1 MNPPPPVE
9 LSTEQPLASGTEPP
23 LASST
28 EPPLASGTAQPLA
41 PSAEPRPAPPLAAPP
56 APTLEHLLAPIAPE
70 RFFREHWERTPLVV
84 SAAEAGRGPGHYTD
98 LLTLADL
105 DRLLAEGGLQ
115 HPGLRLVREGK
126 ALPRSRFTEDVAW
139 GDGVFRGAILVER
152 VLAEHRAGATVVF
165 QALHRH
171 YRPLA
176 LLCRDLEGRFA
187 HRFQTNVYLTPPGER
202 GLGIH
207 FDRHDVF
214 VLQVHGSKDWTIWD
228 AAMELPSR
236 SHRFDARATDPG
248 EPIHRVTLRA
258 GDLLYLPRGYPH
270 RAEARDEPSVHVAL
284 GVVTT
289 TWVDVFEKALGELK
303 EDPRFRRSLPVGT
316 LADPPSWPAL
326 EDDFRA
332 LCRRFADSAELAP
345 ILDRLAARFAETRT
359 PLATGRLA
367 AASRPVEVGPE
378 TRLVRSP
385 EVVAHLVQ
393 QGEGAGEEGRA
404 ELVLPGRRVTF
415 PSSARPALAR
425 MQTGEPFRVGD
436 LPGEID
442 DESRGVIAR
451 RLVVEG
457 YLVPVP

>member
-1 MNPPPPVE
+1 M
-9 LSTEQPLASGTEPP
+9 TE
-23 LASST
+23 SS
-28 EPPLASGTAQPLA
+28 PF
-41 PSAEPRPAPPLAAPP
+41 
-56 APTLEHLLAPIAPE
+56 EHLIAPVAPE
-70 RFFREHWERTPLVV
+70 RFFRDHWERAPLVV
-84 SAAEAGRGPGHYTD
+84 AAAEAGRGADHYAD

-115 HPGLRLVREGK
+115 HPGLRLVRDGK
-126 ALPRSRFTEDVAW
+126 ALPRGRFTEDVAW
-139 GDGVFRGAILVER
+139 GDGVFRGAIVVER

-165 QALHRH
+165 QALHRS

-176 LLCRDLEGRFA
+176 LLCRDLERRFA
-187 HRFQTNVYLTPPGER
+187 HRFQANVYLTPPGER

-214 VLQVHGSKDWTIWD
+214 VLQVHGSKNWTIWD
-228 AAMELPSR
+228 AALDLPSR

-248 EPIHRVTLRA
+248 EPIHRVTLRS

-289 TWVDVFEKALGELK
+289 TWVDVFAKALTGLA
-303 EDPRFRRSLPVGT
+303 EDPAFRRSLPAGT
-316 LADPPSWPAL
+316 LADPAGWSTL

-332 LCRRFADSAELAP
+332 LCRRFADTAELAP

-367 AASRPVEVGPE
+367 AASEPVEVDAD
-378 TRLVRSP
+378 TLLVRSR
-385 EVVAHLVQ
+385 EVVAYLVQ
-393 QGEGAGEEGRA
+393 QGGDGGAGGRA

-415 PSSARPALAR
+415 PAEARPALER

-436 LPGEID
+436 LPGGID
-442 DESRGVIAR
+442 GESREVIAR

-457 YLVPVP
+457 YLVPADAGVGDEEQRRVRDPALASFGSVRGGFAGRTSAERADAGPP